1 MQFEIDFK
9 YKISAFIYQVLMSDL
24 IDISGNKKINLKTTL
39 SINITL
45 QNKLQFILSK
55 SISY

>member
-45 QNKLQFILSK
+45 QNKLQFIMSK
-55 SISY
+55 SIS